1 LLFALSPIGLFIV
14 TIDIKEF
21 ENHPGDY
28 LGKIQSTGESI
39 TILAEAKPIAL
50 LIPLAAAKIVNGATL
65 IDRLIAQPLP
75 IKDFTPL
82 SRAGIYRA

>member
-1 LLFALSPIGLFIV
+1 M

-21 ENHPGDY
+21 ENHPGEY
-28 LGKIQSTGESI
+28 LRRIQSTGESM
-39 TILAEAKPIAL
+39 TILAEAKQVAL
-50 LIPLAAAKIVNGATL
+50 LIPLVASKSSNGATL

-82 SRAGIYRA
+82 SRAGIYGA